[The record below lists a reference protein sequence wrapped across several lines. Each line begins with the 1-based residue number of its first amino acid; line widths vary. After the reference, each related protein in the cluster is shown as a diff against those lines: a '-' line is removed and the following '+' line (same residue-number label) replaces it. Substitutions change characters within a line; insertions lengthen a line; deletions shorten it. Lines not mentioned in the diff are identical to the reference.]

1 MKNNNLSMQTF
12 NNPSFGELRTII
24 IDGESWFIGK
34 DVTDILKYQN
44 GSRDINRHIDNEDKR
59 TIKKSQ
65 ISNRGKSPLLEN
77 ILIK

>member
-1 MKNNNLSMQTF
+1 MQTF